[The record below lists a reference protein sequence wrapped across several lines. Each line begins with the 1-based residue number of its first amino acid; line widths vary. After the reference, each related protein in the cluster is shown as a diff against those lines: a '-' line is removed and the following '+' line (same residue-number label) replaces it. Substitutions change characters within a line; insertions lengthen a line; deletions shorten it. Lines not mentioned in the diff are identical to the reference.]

1 MIIRIRKERNYTAI
15 ANEPIEDERLSA
27 ESLGV
32 LTYLLSKPDGWQV
45 RKKDLLRR
53 FKKNSKNKIETV
65 FRELRDAGYA
75 ELVRFRDENG
85 KMIGS
90 GYDISEYPITET
102 HCYRDGNISDL
113 GNLRG
118 SEKSETRK
126 SSRLEKIA
134 PIVSTDFSLVNTDYL
149 VNTDISISTKENG
162 ENFKNSEDSPNSQ
175 SNEEIPPGSAQS
187 PLNENQFVDWN
198 APDAYLEAAKRA
210 KNFLKTDG
218 DHILRGMAGA
228 SNSTEEEIMKMVDT
242 YFGKMCDL
250 SNILRDWKKQFGKIQ
265 NWQTLQKRRDVQQ
278 QNNSSGNKGARN
290 VHQGSDSKFE
300 IGRAHV

>member
-90 GYDISEYPITET
+90 CYDI
-102 HCYRDGNISDL
+102 
-113 GNLRG
+113 
-118 SEKSETRK
+118 
-126 SSRLEKIA
+126 
-134 PIVSTDFSLVNTDYL
+134 
-149 VNTDISISTKENG
+149 
-162 ENFKNSEDSPNSQ
+162 
-175 SNEEIPPGSAQS
+175 
-187 PLNENQFVDWN
+187 
-198 APDAYLEAAKRA
+198 
-210 KNFLKTDG
+210 
-218 DHILRGMAGA
+218 
-228 SNSTEEEIMKMVDT
+228 
-242 YFGKMCDL
+242 
-250 SNILRDWKKQFGKIQ
+250 
-265 NWQTLQKRRDVQQ
+265 
-278 QNNSSGNKGARN
+278 
-290 VHQGSDSKFE
+290 
-300 IGRAHV
+300 